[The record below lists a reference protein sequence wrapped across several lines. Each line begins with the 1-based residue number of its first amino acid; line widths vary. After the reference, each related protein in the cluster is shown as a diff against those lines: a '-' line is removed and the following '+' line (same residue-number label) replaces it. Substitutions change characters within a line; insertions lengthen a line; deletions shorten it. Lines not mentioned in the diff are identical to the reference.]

1 MAPPF
6 PARAN
11 AWTALNLFG
20 VAHVKRRELDTKGL
34 RHRTNR
40 SELPDTCRRRR
51 IAQYQCSRN
60 LGRGLF
66 QQFGPFSAH
75 AIFEVRETRRIAS
88 RVRHVLHEAR
98 TDRIRNIHEHN
109 WNSPRGLLQ
118 CADRDAANAQDY
130 VGSERGKLRGVTAKA
145 VDIATDLTAFDL
157 KIAAA
162 LPTQLSEGFVKEF

>member
-11 AWTALNLFG
+11 AWTP
-20 VAHVKRRELDTKGL
+20 RY
-34 RHRTNR
+34 RTNR

-51 IAQYQCSRN
+51 IAQHERSRN

-75 AIFEVRETRRIAS
+75 AVFEVRETRRIAP

-98 TDRIRNIHEHN
+98 PDRIGNIHEDN

-118 CADRDAANAQDY
+118 CAHRDAANAQD
-130 VGSERGKLRGVTAKA
+130 
-145 VDIATDLTAFDL
+145 
-157 KIAAA
+157 
-162 LPTQLSEGFVKEF
+162 